1 MMPRPPSS
9 TTSGHFSATDCLVQI
24 MNTPSF
30 PTADDKLLTKKQA
43 AKRLAISIRTLDR
56 MVAQRILTK
65 VFIGK
70 SPRFRKSD
78 IDAVVANGI

>member
-1 MMPRPPSS
+1 
-9 TTSGHFSATDCLVQI
+9 